1 MAEEPTII
9 EKFINE
15 ISEKWLTDKK
25 WLKKPQ
31 NEEINEVK
39 DEQ

>member
-1 MAEEPTII
+1 MAKESIII

-25 WLKKPQ
+25 WLIKPQ
-31 NEEINEVK
+31 NEEINEVIN
-39 DEQ
+39 EQ